1 MMKKILIIGAGIAG
15 LTAGIYSSRANLKP
29 VILSGKIE
37 GGQLMLTTDVENYP
51 GFEEGILGPQLIQ
64 NLMKQAEK
72 FGTEIISENVIN
84 IAKKGNT
91 FEVKTDKQTIET
103 QTVIIATGASARWL
117 GLESEKK
124 YTGKGVSS
132 CATCDGYFFQDKEI
146 AVVGGGDSACE
157 EALFLTKFAKKITI
171 IHRRNQLRASKIM
184 QDRVFKNEKIQLLW
198 DSEIKEIEGNEQG
211 ITNLKIQNIKNQEI
225 TDLKVEGLFVAIG
238 HIPNTKIFET
248 LIREYMTDHPHDT
261 DRILKIVESNKF
273 SRSQIPFIMDY
284 IASPEWSFNDL
295 ADIKKLIQLS
305 VFYKDKNI
313 FTLHALCVAFPQEDY
328 RLLKNI
334 FSISR
339 TTKSLEEL
347 QDALALIHVFSLN
360 SDEQWSKSLSET
372 LRSDKPHL
380 HSLGRRLL
388 KWGEFFKD
396 EAPIIQIYR
405 QILDFHDLRPMGASF
420 Q

>member
-1 MMKKILIIGAGIAG
+1 MMKKNQIIGSGIDG
-15 LTAGIYSSRANLKP
+15 QTAGIYSSRANLKP

-84 IAKKGNT
+84 IAKKGNS

-211 ITNLKIQNIKNQEI
+211 ITNLKIQNIKNQET

-238 HIPNTKIFET
+238 HIPNTKIFEN
-248 LIREYMTDHPHDT
+248 LIELDEKGYIKT
-261 DRILKIVESNKF
+261 DRRTRTSTPGIFAAGDVQDIIYKQAITAAGSGCQAAIEAEK
-273 SRSQIPFIMDY
+273 Y
-284 IASPEWSFNDL
+284 IENL
-295 ADIKKLIQLS
+295 
-305 VFYKDKNI
+305 
-313 FTLHALCVAFPQEDY
+313 
-328 RLLKNI
+328 
-334 FSISR
+334 
-339 TTKSLEEL
+339 
-347 QDALALIHVFSLN
+347 
-360 SDEQWSKSLSET
+360 
-372 LRSDKPHL
+372 
-380 HSLGRRLL
+380 
-388 KWGEFFKD
+388 
-396 EAPIIQIYR
+396 
-405 QILDFHDLRPMGASF
+405 
-420 Q
+420 